1 MVASA
6 LLLGACTTTQAT
18 PATAPET
25 SQPATTTIA
34 VSPATTTTTTASA
47 PTTTADRTSEIEA
60 IFQDLEQRRLTA
72 LYEGDREAF
81 AALFAN
87 DAYLQRDRES
97 FDFIEFISEPSSI
110 VVRVEEV
117 FADEPSCIAVNLYTD
132 FRSTLGSE
140 SVGNGDVVLERAD
153 SGWGYSWAGE
163 GWRCDGSHPLRS

>member
-6 LLLGACTTTQAT
+6 LLLGACTTQAT
-18 PATAPET
+18 PATAPAT
-25 SQPATTTIA
+25 ARVATTTIA
-34 VSPATTTTTTASA
+34 VPETTATTPTTTSATTTTV
-47 PTTTADRTSEIEA
+47 DRTTEIEA

-87 DAYLQRDRES
+87 DAYLERDRES
-97 FDFIEFISEPSSI
+97 FDFIEFLGEPSSI
-110 VVRVEEV
+110 VVRIEEV

-132 FRSTLGSE
+132 FSLTLGSE
-140 SVGNGDVVLERAD
+140 SVGSGDVVLERSD

-163 GWRCDGSHPLRS
+163 GWRCDGSHPLQS